1 LNNKEFTMPETD
13 PLISL
18 IRCHYRD
25 SAGRRC
31 RLPREKGHPTFCT
44 RHARPRFG
52 APGKGAVPIG
62 NAAPGKGAVPV
73 GNAAPGKGAVPV
85 GNAAPGKGAVP
96 VGYLPAADLTPD
108 LLGPLNDFR
117 TNTSI
122 NYTLGRL
129 LILKAADQISAR
141 DASVV
146 AYICQLLLQSVP
158 GVRKEMS
165 WSRGQSPEDQ
175 SLRSVL
181 QATSSLWD
189 DADAPEV
196 VAAPK

>member
-1 LNNKEFTMPETD
+1 MKGKHSAMPHEID
-13 PLISL
+13 PL

-25 SAGRRC
+25 SGGRRC
-31 RLPREKGHPTFCT
+31 RQPREKSHPTFCT
-44 RHARPRFG
+44 RHARPSALDAGFG
-52 APGKGAVPIG
+52 
-62 NAAPGKGAVPV
+62 
-73 GNAAPGKGAVPV
+73 
-85 GNAAPGKGAVP
+85 APGKGAVP
-96 VGYLPAADLTPD
+96 VGYVPAADLTAD

-158 GVRKEMS
+158 GVRKEMNY
-165 WSRGQSPEDQ
+165 SRIGSPEDAD
-175 SLRSVL
+175 LRGVL

-189 DADAPEV
+189 DEEEPEPQ
-196 VAAPK
+196 AARKSIS

>member
-1 LNNKEFTMPETD
+1 MPETD
-13 PLISL
+13 PLI
-18 IRCHYRD
+18 RCHYHD

-31 RLPREKGHPTFCT
+31 RLPREKGHPTFCS
-44 RHARPRFG
+44 RHARSRFG
-52 APGKGAVPIG
+52 APGKGAVP
-62 NAAPGKGAVPV
+62 V
-73 GNAAPGKGAVPV
+73 GFG
-85 GNAAPGKGAVP
+85 APGKGAVP
-96 VGYLPAADLTPD
+96 VGYAPAADLTPD

-141 DASVV
+141 DAAVV

-189 DADAPEV
+189 DADAPAP
-196 VAAPK
+196 AAAAIP